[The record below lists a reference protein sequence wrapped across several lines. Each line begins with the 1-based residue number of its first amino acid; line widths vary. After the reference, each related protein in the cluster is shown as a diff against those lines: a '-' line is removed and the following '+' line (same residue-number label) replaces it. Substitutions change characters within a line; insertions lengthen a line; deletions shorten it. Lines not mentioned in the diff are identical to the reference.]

1 MAYHVEQDAEDP
13 VIFLASDANCRLDWA
28 KVKQM
33 LFDKAKEVPPTPP
46 APPPTPAP
54 ASPVPDPA
62 SPVPN
67 PWGNID
73 QPIQPATPEK
83 NKIVLFSVSIFFI
96 VMGVILSIVA
106 FFQPL
111 ESLSIMLGAGIAFL
125 SIGVLTLVFRSLKI

>member
-33 LFDKAKEVPPTPP
+33 LFDKAKEVPPSPP

-54 ASPVPDPA
+54 ASPVPNPA

-67 PWGNID
+67 PWGSVE

-96 VMGVILSIVA
+96 VMGVILCIVA
-106 FFQPL
+106 FFLPL

>member
-54 ASPVPDPA
+54 ASPVP
-62 SPVPN
+62 N
-67 PWGNID
+67 PWGSVE

>member
-1 MAYHVEQDAEDP
+1 MLIAASFVKVTMASSSSIHE
-13 VIFLASDANCRLDWA
+13 ILFLLLLHKYATLETIEY
-28 KVKQM
+28 V
-33 LFDKAKEVPPTPP
+33 F
-46 APPPTPAP
+46 
-54 ASPVPDPA
+54 PVPAPA

-67 PWGNID
+67 PWGSVE